1 MTKTVYSPSNS
12 VAENQTVFGNT
23 ITVAKSLMDEQIE
36 RRKSDA
42 LFLLWLAVIATVLL
56 CVVLLNTYV
65 FFNVRVSGR
74 SMQPTLYTGDL
85 LVANRVKELKHGDI
99 VIISGEKANND
110 WLIKRVIAVGGD
122 TVKIQD
128 GFVFVNGTVLVE
140 DYVKAV
146 GVTRPQ
152 VEGLFDSG
160 KEFVIPENHVFYLG
174 DNRTD
179 SSDSRTFG
187 TCTKEQIVGVV
198 EDWSLYLCR
207 TFRKTSSEGL
217 R

>member
-1 MTKTVYSPSNS
+1 MT
-12 VAENQTVFGNT
+12 ETVFGKTVT
-23 ITVAKSLMDEQIE
+23 ITKSLVDEQKE
-36 RRKSDA
+36 KRKSDA
-42 LFLLWLAVIATVLL
+42 LFLLWVAVIATVLL

-85 LVANRVKELKHGDI
+85 LVANRVKQFNRGDI
-99 VIISGEKANND
+99 VIISGEKENND

-140 DYVKAV
+140 NYVKTG

-160 KEFVIPENHVFYLG
+160 EETVIPENQVFYLG

-187 TCTKEQIVGVV
+187 TCGNEQIVGVV
-198 EDWSLYLCR
+198 EDWSLFLCVR
-207 TFRKTSSEGL
+207 FRNW
-217 R
+217 